1 MYADEQINVLQSTF
15 LFIIFVWNHPKK
27 NCMQWSGSS
36 TFVLHVKKSSLSHKK
51 VKISQHVYAFTKG
64 YQTSSLNI
72 KFAH

>member
-1 MYADEQINVLQSTF
+1 MYADEQINVQQSTF
-15 LFIIFVWNHPKK
+15 LFIIFVWNHPQK
-27 NCMQWSGSS
+27 N
-36 TFVLHVKKSSLSHKK
+36 KK